1 MESMLKSTALTAL
14 CKNFYGVDENLTT
27 LGFSDSDKTAIYRT
41 LSAILNMG
49 NIEFDAVTDNDSC
62 FITAETQI
70 YLRNAAI
77 LLNMDIMELSKALT
91 SYTRVI
97 NKQNI
102 M

>member
-27 LGFSDSDKTAIYRT
+27 LGFSDSDKTIYRT

-97 NKQNI
+97 DKQNI

>member
-1 MESMLKSTALTAL
+1 
-14 CKNFYGVDENLTT
+14 
-27 LGFSDSDKTAIYRT
+27 
-41 LSAILNMG
+41 MG

>member
-27 LGFSDSDKTAIYRT
+27 LGFSDSDKTIYRT

-49 NIEFDAVTDNDSC
+49 NIEFDAINDNDSC